1 MAAEPAPV
9 SALTLESL
17 QLVDAIARHGS
28 FGRAA
33 RALGRVPSAVT
44 YSVRRLEDDLDVLL
58 FDRRGHRAQLT
69 PAGAELLR
77 EGRHLLFAADD
88 LVRRVQRVARGW
100 EQELRIALDGV
111 IAFERLLPYLARFCA
126 LAPTQVRIT
135 HEVLGGTWDALSAGR
150 ADIGIGA
157 TRSGPQT
164 SRLGVPLR
172 TLELGKMAFVFA
184 VAPTHPLAALPEPLP
199 ITELRRHRQIV
210 VADTS
215 QLLSPR
221 TAGLFGAPDILTV
234 PTMQAKIAAQAAGL
248 GVGYVPEP
256 LARSAIARR
265 TLVVK
270 ETEHTRDDGA
280 LVDLHIAWRTDA
292 RGKALAWWQ
301 DQFKT
306 RSQRAAL
313 LA

>member
-1 MAAEPAPV
+1 MASSPGPAL
-9 SALTLESL
+9 SLDAL
-17 QLVDAIARHGS
+17 QLLDAIVRHGS

-44 YSVRRLEDDLDVLL
+44 YSVRRLEEELDVLL

-77 EGRHLLFAADD
+77 EGRHLLAAADD

-111 IAFERLLPYLARFCA
+111 IAFERLVPYLVRFCDV
-126 LAPTQVRIT
+126 APTQVRIT

-157 TRSGPQT
+157 AQSGPPT
-164 SRLGVPLR
+164 ARLGVPYR
-172 TLELGKMAFVFA
+172 TQELGTMAFVFA
-184 VAPTHPLAALPEPLP
+184 VAPNHPLAGLPEPLP
-199 ITELRRHRQIV
+199 IAELRRHRQIV

-215 QLLSPR
+215 QQLAPR
-221 TAGLFGAPDILTV
+221 TVGLFGATNLLIV
-234 PTMQAKIAAQAAGL
+234 PSMQAKLAAQAAGL
-248 GVGYVPEP
+248 GVGYLPEP
-256 LARSAIARR
+256 IAREAIAQKK
-265 TLVVK
+265 LVVK

-280 LVDLHIAWRTDA
+280 VASLHIAWRTDA

-313 LA
+313 LG

>member
-1 MAAEPAPV
+1 MNAPAP
-9 SALTLESL
+9 STALSLEAL
-17 QLVDAIARHGS
+17 QLIDAIARHGS

-44 YSVRRLEDDLDVLL
+44 YSVRKLEDDLDVLL
-58 FDRRGHRAQLT
+58 FDRRGHRAELT
-69 PAGAELLR
+69 PAGIELLR
-77 EGRHLLFAADD
+77 EGRQLLAAADD

-111 IAFERLLPYLARFCA
+111 IAFERLLPYLGRFCE

-135 HEVLGGTWDALSAGR
+135 HEVLGGTWEALRDGR

-157 TRSGPQT
+157 TQSAPPA
-164 SRLGVPLR
+164 SRLGVPCR
-172 TLELGKMAFVFA
+172 TVELGTMAFVFA
-184 VAPTHPLAALPEPLP
+184 VAPNHPLAQLPEPLP
-199 ITELRRHRQIV
+199 IAELRRHRQIV

-215 QLLSPR
+215 QQVPQA
-221 TAGLFGAPDILTV
+221 AGLLGATDLLTV
-234 PTMQAKIAAQAAGL
+234 PTMQAKLAAQAAGL
-248 GVGYVPEP
+248 GVGYLPEP
-256 LARSAIARR
+256 IARATLARGE
-265 TLVVK
+265 LVAK
-270 ETEHTRDDGA
+270 ETEHTRDGGA
-280 LVDLHIAWRTDA
+280 VATLHVAWRTDA

-301 DQFKT
+301 EQFRT